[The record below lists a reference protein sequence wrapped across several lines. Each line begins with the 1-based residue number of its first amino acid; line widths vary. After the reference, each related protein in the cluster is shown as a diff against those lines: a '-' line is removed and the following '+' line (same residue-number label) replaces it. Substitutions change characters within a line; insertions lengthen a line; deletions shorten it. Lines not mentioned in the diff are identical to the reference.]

1 MIKIIDYPFTYA
13 KSFDGKNISTV
24 ASTSDFKKIWQ
35 NRILLVL
42 GTKPGERI
50 MRPNF
55 GSNLYSVLFETQQ
68 NALQIANTSINEA
81 FVNWLPDLLLKEVNP
96 QFDNSTNALIINILY
111 ALPNGETDSVTINT
125 GIFNRTGD
133 LIQEITNG

>member
-1 MIKIIDYPFTYA
+1 MIKIIDYPFTFS
-13 KSFDGKNISTV
+13 KSSDGKNISTV